1 MFWVFIKI
9 SIEFGA
15 PDPTPDLTPNQMWE
29 PDPNEK
35 GLRSAALVLWVVFW
49 ISPLFTYGTV
59 FSYFVNLEN
68 EVATARLYFHR
79 KTKTMGGWG

>member
-1 MFWVFIKI
+1 MFVKI
-9 SIEFGA
+9 YIEFGS
-15 PDPTPDLTPNQMWE
+15 PDPTPDPNPNQMWE
-29 PDPNEK
+29 PDLKEK
-35 GLRSAALVLWVVFW
+35 GLGSAALILWVVFW
-49 ISPLFTYGTV
+49 ISPLFTCRTV